1 MLTIIGP
8 RVLPMRGFGRT
19 LEELQRR
26 LTGGA
31 ASLCLAALVAACGSA
46 GATPA
51 GSSAGSPTSVPAASS
66 SSEPAA
72 TASGSPTEQL
82 DAALTALQAGYTFDT
97 TVSVGDK
104 VAAKVQGR
112 RFGNASELVIVSGGA
127 SVTYRILPSGSWA
140 KQEGAAWVKADTTA
154 KPTDPLA
161 PLLAPQSVEAMPD
174 ATGGTQLKA
183 TYPAGAFGLSG
194 TDPIIVTVTI
204 GSDGTV
210 TAKYTTTVDGTE
222 SISQTVLKP
231 APSQDPIVAPVP
243 GASPSA

>member
-8 RVLPMRGFGRT
+8 RVLRMRGSGPK
-19 LEELQRR
+19 LEDLQRR

-31 ASLCLAALVAACGSA
+31 AVLCLAALVVACGSA
-46 GATPA
+46 GPTPA
-51 GSSAGSPTSVPAASS
+51 GSAAGSSSSLPAASS
-66 SSEPAA
+66 SLSAA
-72 TASGSPTEQL
+72 TASGSPAEQL
-82 DAALTALQAGYTFDT
+82 DAALTAFEAGYTFDT

-104 VAAKVQGR
+104 VAASVQGR

-194 TDPIIVTVTI
+194 TDPIIVIVTI